1 MTTEMLKDEVK
12 ISTDIYNKDVDRSEL
27 YSAKF
32 QLQQAQR
39 AIIDAKGSIIKPLEL
54 LNNLSGCSPIYV
66 SPSRFSWHYQF
77 TSNRYICKC

>member
-54 LNNLSGCSPIYV
+54 LKNFSGLFSNICVALQIFLTLSV
-66 SPSRFSWHYQF
+66 YQ
-77 TSNRYICKC
+77 